1 MSTPI
6 GSGMSS
12 HAESARHGAPP
23 PASPLASPL
32 PALPRVSDVS
42 RRSEP
47 APARRSTS
55 MARRPTPT
63 PTISPDRQ
71 LWQDMLLHLRKA
83 HPTICRAWFEE
94 LEVAGLAT
102 GTLNLRAQSEIHR
115 NYLQRTCADAF
126 NDAVR
131 TVSQRLISIRFLGPE
146 EEFAEARGGNTSEP
160 AFSAPAVHTPVEAL
174 GSTAASAIDG
184 GAIDQIAIDQ
194 SAALPDP
201 YAPADLPP
209 TPAEP
214 ESAGR
219 VEPPVVEVRHIAPVQ
234 SPHPAQAPSRV
245 VIESGERRE
254 DSLVIDPDYS
264 FESFVVGPGNRLAQA
279 AAVAVGESQGR
290 QYNPLFIH
298 GGVGLGKTHLLQAA
312 CLRILSRKPQA
323 RVYYVSCEGFMTQF
337 MESVQSGKMAEFR
350 HRFRDVDVLVVDDIH
365 FLAKRDRT
373 QEEFFHTFNTL
384 YQAGK
389 QILLSSDAAPEEIP
403 ALEER
408 LISRFKWG
416 LVAKIDPPCYETRVA
431 ILKSKAKDRGLA
443 MPDDCACFIAARI
456 DTNIRELE
464 GAITNIQMYMSVHQR
479 ALDLSLVK
487 MAMNDRAPEVL
498 PEPSIQQI
506 ITAVT
511 DFFRIRLADLQSKKR
526 PRSVTVPRQVCM
538 YFARK
543 MTRLSLE
550 EIGGY
555 FGGRDHTTV
564 MHAVRAVENRR
575 DTESEFGG
583 QLKAIEDKIRASG

>member
-6 GSGMSS
+6 GTGMSS
-12 HAESARHGAPP
+12 HAETDRHRGIAPAT
-23 PASPLASPL
+23 PAHGSNH
-32 PALPRVSDVS
+32 LPRTSETA

-47 APARRSTS
+47 APARRTQP
-55 MARRPTPT
+55 MARRTA

-71 LWQDMLLHLRKA
+71 LWQEMLAHLRAA

-102 GTLNLRAQSEIHR
+102 GTLHLRAQSEIHR

-146 EEFAEARGGNTSEP
+146 EEFAEPRP
-160 AFSAPAVHTPVEAL
+160 AVEVAAPATPELVSPSASGSTPDSAPVSAPDSAPDSAL
-174 GSTAASAIDG
+174 NSSAP
-184 GAIDQIAIDQ
+184 
-194 SAALPDP
+194 LPDP
-201 YAPADLPP
+201 YAPPDLPP
-209 TPAEP
+209 TPTALEDAVVP
-214 ESAGR
+214 ATETQR
-219 VEPPVVEVRHIAPVQ
+219 PEPPVVEVRPI
-234 SPHPAQAPSRV
+234 SPPASRI
-245 VIESGERRE
+245 VIETGERRE
-254 DSLVIDPDYS
+254 YSLVIDPDFS
-264 FESFVVGPGNRLAQA
+264 FESFVVGPGNRLAHA

-337 MESVQSGKMAEFR
+337 MESVQSGKMSQFR

-384 YQAGK
+384 YQEGK

-403 ALEER
+403 SLEER
-408 LISRFKWG
+408 LVSRFKWG
-416 LVAKIDPPCYETRVA
+416 LVAKIDPPCFETRAA
-431 ILKSKAKDRGLA
+431 ILKSKARDRGLTL
-443 MPDDCACFIAARI
+443 PDDCACYIAAKI

-464 GAITNIQMYMSVHQR
+464 GAITNLQIYMSLDKR
-479 ALDLSLVK
+479 PLDLALVK
-487 MAMNDRAPEVL
+487 AAMNERTPEVL

-538 YFARK
+538 YFARR

-564 MHAVRAVENRR
+564 MHAVKAVENRR
-575 DTESEFGG
+575 DTEPDFGG

>member
-1 MSTPI
+1 MTP
-6 GSGMSS
+6 
-12 HAESARHGAPP
+12 HADSANPVAGHGT
-23 PASPLASPL
+23 ASRASE
-32 PALPRVSDVS
+32 VF

-47 APARRSTS
+47 APARRTS
-55 MARRPTPT
+55 SSMTRRPT
-63 PTISPDRQ
+63 TISPDRQ
-71 LWQDMLLHLRKA
+71 LWQDMLAHLRKA
-83 HPTICRAWFEE
+83 HPTICRQWFEE

-102 GTLNLRAQSEIHR
+102 GTLHLRAQSEIHR

-146 EEFAEARGGNTSEP
+146 EDFSDIRGAATGENANS
-160 AFSAPAVHTPVEAL
+160 AAPAGFAVDGTNGVL
-174 GSTAASAIDG
+174 DAASP
-184 GAIDQIAIDQ
+184 
-194 SAALPDP
+194 LPDP
-201 YAPADLPP
+201 YAPVDLPP

-214 ESAGR
+214 DGATR
-219 VEPPVVEVRHIAPVQ
+219 FEPPVVEVRQPAPAVPLPRPEQ
-234 SPHPAQAPSRV
+234 GASRV
-245 VIESGERRE
+245 VIETGERRE

-264 FESFVVGPGNRLAQA
+264 FENFVVGPGNRLAQA

-337 MESVQSGKMAEFR
+337 MESVQSGKMAQFR

-384 YQAGK
+384 YHEGK

-403 ALEER
+403 SLEER

-431 ILKSKAKDRGLA
+431 ILKTKARDRGMAL
-443 MPDDCACFIAARI
+443 PDDCACFIAAKI

-464 GAITNIQMYMSVHQR
+464 GAITNLQIYLSLDNR
-479 ALDLSLVK
+479 PLDLNLVK
-487 MAMNDRAPEVL
+487 AAMHERTPEVL

-564 MHAVRAVENRR
+564 MHAVKAVENRR
-575 DTESEFGG
+575 DTEPEFAG
-583 QLKAIEDKIRASG
+583 QLRAIEDKIRASS

>member
-1 MSTPI
+1 M
-6 GSGMSS
+6 
-12 HAESARHGAPP
+12 
-23 PASPLASPL
+23 
-32 PALPRVSDVS
+32 S
-42 RRSEP
+42 RRSN
-47 APARRSTS
+47 SS
-55 MARRPTPT
+55 
-63 PTISPDRQ
+63 ISPDRQ
-71 LWQDMLLHLRKA
+71 LWHDMLEHLRKA
-83 HPTICRAWFEE
+83 HPTICRQWFEQ
-94 LEVAGLAT
+94 LDVAGLAT
-102 GTLNLRAQSEIHR
+102 GTLHLRAQSEIHR
-115 NYLQRTCADAF
+115 NYLQRTCAQAF

-131 TVSQRLISIRFLGPE
+131 TVSGRLISIRFLGPE
-146 EEFAEARGGNTSEP
+146 EDFVESK
-160 AFSAPAVHTPVEAL
+160 SAAGEDAT
-174 GSTAASAIDG
+174 
-184 GAIDQIAIDQ
+184 Q
-194 SAALPDP
+194 SAGSSGSDTGNATGAAFESGTPLPDP

-214 ESAGR
+214 DGITR
-219 VEPPVVEVRHIAPVQ
+219 PEPPVVEVKAIPPRPE
-234 SPHPAQAPSRV
+234 PSRV
-245 VIESGERRE
+245 VIETGERRE

-264 FESFVVGPGNRLAQA
+264 FENFVVGPGNRLAHA

-312 CLRILSRKPQA
+312 CLRILQQKPQA

-337 MESVQSGKMAEFR
+337 MESVQSGKMAQFR

-384 YQAGK
+384 YHEGK

-403 ALEER
+403 SLEER
-408 LISRFKWG
+408 LVSRFKWG

-431 ILKSKAKDRGLA
+431 ILKTKARDRGMAL
-443 MPDDCACFIAARI
+443 PDDCACFIAARI

-464 GAITNIQMYMSVHQR
+464 GAITNLQMYISVHQR

-487 MAMNDRAPEVL
+487 LAMNDREPEVL

-511 DFFRIRLADLQSKKR
+511 DFFRTRLADLQSKKR

-538 YFARK
+538 FFARRL
-543 MTRLSLE
+543 TRLSLE

-575 DTESEFGG
+575 DTDNEFAG
-583 QLKAIEDKIRASG
+583 QLKAIEDKIRTSA

>member
-1 MSTPI
+1 
-6 GSGMSS
+6 
-12 HAESARHGAPP
+12 
-23 PASPLASPL
+23 
-32 PALPRVSDVS
+32 
-42 RRSEP
+42 
-47 APARRSTS
+47 
-55 MARRPTPT
+55 MARRPT

-71 LWQDMLLHLRKA
+71 LWQDMLGHLRKA

-102 GTLNLRAQSEIHR
+102 GTLHLRAQSEIHR

-146 EEFAEARGGNTSEP
+146 EDFSEPRGGSMSDGTSTV
-160 AFSAPAVHTPVEAL
+160 ANGGVDGTGTTNAN
-174 GSTAASAIDG
+174 AIDG
-184 GAIDQIAIDQ
+184 GGVD
-194 SAALPDP
+194 SNAALPDP

-214 ESAGR
+214 DSAAR
-219 VEPPVVEVRHIAPVQ
+219 AEPPVVEVRHIAQPPS
-234 SPHPAQAPSRV
+234 SPSLQGPSRV
-245 VIESGERRE
+245 VIETGERRE

-264 FESFVVGPGNRLAQA
+264 FENFVVGPGNRLAQA

-337 MESVQSGKMAEFR
+337 MESVQSGKMAQFR

-384 YQAGK
+384 YHEGK

-403 ALEER
+403 SLEER

-431 ILKSKAKDRGLA
+431 ILKTKAKDRGLA

-487 MAMNDRAPEVL
+487 IAMNDREPEVL

-575 DTESEFGG
+575 DTESDFGG

>member
-6 GSGMSS
+6 GTGMSS
-12 HAESARHGAPP
+12 HAETDRHRAFP
-23 PASPLASPL
+23 PAV
-32 PALPRVSDVS
+32 PAHGSNHLPRTSETA

-47 APARRSTS
+47 APARRNQS
-55 MARRPTPT
+55 MARRTP

-71 LWQDMLLHLRKA
+71 LWQEMLAHLRVA

-94 LEVAGLAT
+94 LEVAGLST
-102 GTLNLRAQSEIHR
+102 GTLHLRAQSEIHR
-115 NYLQRTCADAF
+115 NYLQRTCSDAF
-126 NDAVR
+126 NDALR

-146 EEFAEARGGNTSEP
+146 EEFTEARPVPELTVQEP
-160 AFSAPAVHTPVEAL
+160 ETPEPPATDSTFS
-174 GSTAASAIDG
+174 GSTP
-184 GAIDQIAIDQ
+184 
-194 SAALPDP
+194 LPDP
-201 YAPADLPP
+201 YAPTDLPP
-209 TPAEP
+209 TPPAAEDATTS
-214 ESAGR
+214 ETLR
-219 VEPPVVEVRHIAPVQ
+219 TEPPIVEVRPINP
-234 SPHPAQAPSRV
+234 PTSRI
-245 VIESGERRE
+245 VIETGERRE
-254 DSLVIDPDYS
+254 YSLVIDPDFS
-264 FESFVVGPGNRLAQA
+264 FESFVVGPGNRLAHA

-337 MESVQSGKMAEFR
+337 MESVQSGKMSQFR

-384 YQAGK
+384 YQEGK

-403 ALEER
+403 SLEER
-408 LISRFKWG
+408 LVSRFKWG
-416 LVAKIDPPCYETRVA
+416 LVAKIEPPCFETRAA
-431 ILKSKAKDRGLA
+431 ILKSKARDRGLTL
-443 MPDDCACFIAARI
+443 PDDCACFIAAKI

-464 GAITNIQMYMSVHQR
+464 GAITNLQIYMSLDKR
-479 ALDLSLVK
+479 PLDLNLVK
-487 MAMNDRAPEVL
+487 AAMNERTPEVL

-538 YFARK
+538 FFARK

-564 MHAVRAVENRR
+564 MHAVKAVENRR
-575 DTESEFGG
+575 DTEAEFSG
-583 QLKAIEDKIRASG
+583 QVKAIEEKIRAAS

>member
-1 MSTPI
+1 
-6 GSGMSS
+6 
-12 HAESARHGAPP
+12 
-23 PASPLASPL
+23 
-32 PALPRVSDVS
+32 
-42 RRSEP
+42 
-47 APARRSTS
+47 
-55 MARRPTPT
+55 
-63 PTISPDRQ
+63 
-71 LWQDMLLHLRKA
+71 MLEHLRKA
-83 HPTICRAWFEE
+83 HPTICRQWFEQ
-94 LEVAGLAT
+94 LDVAGLAT
-102 GTLNLRAQSEIHR
+102 GTLHLRAQSEIHR
-115 NYLQRTCADAF
+115 NYLQRTCAQAF

-131 TVSQRLISIRFLGPE
+131 TVSGRLISIRFLGPE
-146 EEFAEARGGNTSEP
+146 EDFAEPRTAGVESPDAPLNSPE
-160 AFSAPAVHTPVEAL
+160 AEVAPAGDASEAAVPQPDP
-174 GSTAASAIDG
+174 G
-184 GAIDQIAIDQ
+184 
-194 SAALPDP
+194 AALPDP

-214 ESAGR
+214 EPAAR
-219 VEPPVVEVRHIAPVQ
+219 PEPPVVEVKAIAPR
-234 SPHPAQAPSRV
+234 PEPSRV
-245 VIESGERRE
+245 FIESGDRRE

-264 FESFVVGPGNRLAQA
+264 FESFVVGPGNRLAHA

-312 CLRILSRKPQA
+312 CLRILQKKPQA

-337 MESVQSGKMAEFR
+337 MESVQSGRMAQFR

-384 YQAGK
+384 YHEGK

-403 ALEER
+403 SLEER
-408 LISRFKWG
+408 LVSRFKWG

-431 ILKSKAKDRGLA
+431 ILKTKARDRGMTL
-443 MPDDCACFIAARI
+443 PDDCACFIAARI

-464 GAITNIQMYMSVHQR
+464 GAITNLQMYMSVHQR

-487 MAMNDRAPEVL
+487 LAMNDREPEVL

-511 DFFRIRLADLQSKKR
+511 DFFRTRLSDLQSKKR

-538 YFARK
+538 FFARK
-543 MTRLSLE
+543 LTRLSLE
-550 EIGGY
+550 EIGHY

-564 MHAVRAVENRR
+564 MHGVRAVENRR
-575 DTESEFGG
+575 DTDSEFAA
-583 QLKAIEDKIRASG
+583 QLKAIEDKIRASS